1 MKAKKSNKHVPLDP
15 NSQLENL
22 GQRLRE
28 LRLKKGYTSLE
39 IFAYEHGFGRA
50 QYGRYE
56 LGQDL
61 QFTTLVRLVNCFE
74 MSLEEF
80 FGAGFDNV

>member
-1 MKAKKSNKHVPLDP
+1 MKAKKNNKHVPLDP
-15 NSQLENL
+15 NLQLEKL
-22 GQRLRE
+22 GKRLRE
-28 LRLKKGYTSLE
+28 LRLKKGYSSLE

-80 FGAGFDNV
+80 FNDGFN

>member
-1 MKAKKSNKHVPLDP
+1 MKGKKNTKQAPLDP
-15 NSQLENL
+15 NIQLENL
-22 GQRLRE
+22 GKRLRD
-28 LRLKKGYTSLE
+28 LRQKKGYTSLE

-74 MSLEEF
+74 MSLADF
-80 FGAGFDNV
+80 FAEGFSD

>member
-1 MKAKKSNKHVPLDP
+1 MKAKKGNKHVPLDP
-15 NSQLENL
+15 NLQLEKL
-22 GQRLRE
+22 GKRLRE

-74 MSLEEF
+74 MSLEDF
-80 FGAGFDNV
+80 FVEGFN

>member
-15 NSQLENL
+15 NLQLEKL
-22 GQRLRE
+22 GKRLRE

-80 FGAGFDNV
+80 FVQGFD

>member
-1 MKAKKSNKHVPLDP
+1 MPLDP
-15 NSQLENL
+15 NLQLENL
-22 GQRLRE
+22 GKRLRE

-61 QFTTLVRLVNCFE
+61 QFTTLIRLVNCFE
-74 MSLEEF
+74 MTIEEF
-80 FGAGFDNV
+80 FSEGFS

>member
-1 MKAKKSNKHVPLDP
+1 MKGKKNPKRPPLNADD
-15 NSQLENL
+15 QLQKL
-22 GQRLRE
+22 GKRLRD
-28 LRLKKGYTSLE
+28 LRLKKGYSSLE

-56 LGQDL
+56 LGKDL
-61 QFTTLVRLVNCFE
+61 QFTTLIRLVNCFE

-80 FGAGFDNV
+80 FKEGFED